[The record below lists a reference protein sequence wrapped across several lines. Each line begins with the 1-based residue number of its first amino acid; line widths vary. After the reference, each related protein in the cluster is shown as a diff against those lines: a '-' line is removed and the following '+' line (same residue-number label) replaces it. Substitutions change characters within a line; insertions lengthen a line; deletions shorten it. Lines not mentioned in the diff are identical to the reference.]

1 MKKNL
6 TLPAL
11 AVFGGAAAF
20 LLRLLQNRTGFEPD
34 TGLPIPG
41 NLPGLALVVL
51 LMLLAA
57 AICVLVGKLPKEQD
71 PGPAFPADFSTTE
84 PKLLM
89 LPVMG
94 VLLTA
99 LSGLMELAQGL
110 GIALPGAPG
119 LDDAYVLTADM
130 EVWVPGPSFSHTAM
144 LLMGLLSLVS
154 AAGLLLAVTACRPR
168 EGRNPIPGT
177 VLLIV
182 PAALVVRLVLTY
194 RTYSVDPALEAYYVE
209 LLALVFLALGFY
221 RLSSFAFQAGRTRRF
236 ALYASPAVVLSL
248 AALASA
254 SASNLSA
261 PLLYLGGALTLLGF
275 LLLRLCRPAGDYE
288 AHHSTSEE

>member
-41 NLPGLALVVL
+41 NLPGLALVIL
-51 LMLLAA
+51 LVLLAA
-57 AICVLVGKLPKEQD
+57 VICVLVGKLPREQD

-99 LSGLMELAQGL
+99 LSGLVELAQGL

-130 EVWVPGPSFSHTAM
+130 EVWVPGPSFSQTAM

-168 EGRNPIPGT
+168 EGRKPVPGT
-177 VLLIV
+177 FLLIA

-209 LLALVFLALGFY
+209 LLALVFLTLAFY
-221 RLSSFAFQAGRTRRF
+221 RLSSFAFRAGQTRRF
-236 ALYASPAVVLSL
+236 LLYAVPAVVLCL
-248 AALASA
+248 AALADSR
-254 SASNLSA
+254 
-261 PLLYLGGALTLLGF
+261 PLYDTLFFAGAGVTVLGF
-275 LLLRLCRPAGDYE
+275 LLLRLDSRAL
-288 AHHSTSEE
+288 SRNN

>member
-41 NLPGLALVVL
+41 NLPGLALVIL
-51 LMLLAA
+51 LVLLAA
-57 AICVLVGKLPKEQD
+57 VICVLVGKLPGEQD

-110 GIALPGAPG
+110 GIAPPGAPG

-130 EVWVPGPSFSHTAM
+130 EVWVPGHSFSQTAM
-144 LLMGLLSLVS
+144 LLMGLLS
-154 AAGLLLAVTACRPR
+154 AAGLLLAVSACRPR
-168 EGRNPIPGT
+168 EGRKPIPGT

-209 LLALVFLALGFY
+209 LLALVFLTLAFY

-275 LLLRLCRPAGDYE
+275 LLLRLCRPDGDYE

>member
-6 TLPAL
+6 VLPAL
-11 AVFGGAAAF
+11 SVLGGAAAF

-41 NLPGLALVVL
+41 NIPGLILVVL
-51 LMLLAA
+51 LVLLAA
-57 AICVLVGKLPKEQD
+57 ALCVLAGKLPKEQD

-94 VLLTA
+94 VLLIA
-99 LSGLMELAQGL
+99 LSGLADLAQGL

-119 LDDAYVLTADM
+119 LGDAYVLTADM
-130 EVWVPGPSFSHTAM
+130 EVWVPGPVFSQKAM
-144 LLMGLLSLVS
+144 LLMGLLSLAS
-154 AAGLLLAVTACRPR
+154 AAGLLLTVTACRPR
-168 EGRNPIPGT
+168 EGRKPVPGT
-177 VLLIV
+177 ILLV
-182 PAALVVRLVLTY
+182 APAALVIRLVLTY
-194 RTYSVDPALEAYYVE
+194 RAESINPALEAYYVE
-209 LLALVFLALGFY
+209 LLALVFLTLGFY
-221 RLSSFAFQAGRTRRF
+221 RLSAFAFQAGRTRRF
-236 ALYASPAVVLSL
+236 ALYAAPATVLSL
-248 AALASA
+248 AALADT

-275 LLLRLCRPAGDYE
+275 LLLRLCRPDNCE
-288 AHHSTSEE
+288 VHHSTSGE

>member
-6 TLPAL
+6 ALPAL
-11 AVFGGAAAF
+11 AVFGGAASF

-41 NLPGLALVVL
+41 NLPGLALVAL
-51 LMLLAA
+51 LVLLAA
-57 AICVLVGKLPKEQD
+57 AMCVLAGKLPKEQD

-94 VLLTA
+94 VLLMA
-99 LSGLMELAQGL
+99 LSGLADLAQGL

-119 LDDAYVLTADM
+119 LNDAYVLPADM
-130 EVWVPGPSFSHTAM
+130 EVWVPGPSFSQTAM

-154 AAGLLLAVTACRPR
+154 AAGLLLAVTSCRPR
-168 EGRNPIPGT
+168 EGRKPVPGA

-182 PAALVVRLVLTY
+182 PAALVIRLVLTY
-194 RTYSVDPALEAYYVE
+194 RAYSVDPALEAYYVE
-209 LLALVFLALGFY
+209 LLALIFLTLGFY
-221 RLSSFAFQAGRTRRF
+221 RLSAFAFQSGRTRRF
-236 ALYASPAVVLSL
+236 SLYAVPAAVLSL
-248 AALASA
+248 AALADA

-261 PLLYLGGALTLLGF
+261 PLLYLGGALALLGF
-275 LLLRLCRPAGDYE
+275 LLLRLCRPVGDCE
-288 AHHSTSEE
+288 AHHSTDSE